1 MENTNKELQCNIVDH
16 DCTIV
21 NLRKFLSDAQDNL
34 QEEISE
40 CNLADHKIASLHTS
54 FTEAMSECDAFERC
68 ASHYKR
74 EHDDNNRY
82 VKRLE
87 RKLDD
92 RESEIDDLRSRIC
105 TYQERIEFLEP
116 RNVGLCLNTV
126 VFVG

>member
-1 MENTNKELQCNIVDH
+1 MENTNKELQRNIIDR
-16 DCTIV
+16 DRTIV

-40 CNLADHKIASLHTS
+40 RNLTDREIASLRTS
-54 FTEAMSECDAFERC
+54 FTEAMSEHDAFERC

-74 EHDDNNRY
+74 ERDDNDQY
-82 VKRLE
+82 IKKLE

-116 RNVGLCLNTV
+116 RNVRPKTECTIM
-126 VFVG
+126 